1 MARYIGPVCK
11 ICRREGMKLYMKGDR
26 CYSEKC
32 AITRRPKP
40 PGQHG
45 DKRIKLSEYGI
56 RLREKNKVRKI
67 YGVLEK
73 QYRKYFSIADRQK
86 GRTGENLLGL
96 LERRLDNIVYRLG
109 FAASRNEGRQVVLH
123 NHVLVNGKRVNVPS
137 FQVKVG
143 DQVVI
148 REQARAQK
156 RIESAIAASDARP
169 QLSWLEVDKKNF
181 AGTIKGLPVRE
192 ELNEPA
198 IREQY
203 VVEYYSR

>member
-73 QYRKYFSIADRQK
+73 QYRKYFSLADRQK

-96 LERRLDNIVYRLG
+96 LERRLDNVVYRLG
-109 FAASRNEGRQVVLH
+109 FASSRNEGRQVVLH
-123 NHVLVNGKRVNVPS
+123 NHVLVNGKRVNIPS
-137 FQVKVG
+137 YQLKVG

-181 AGTIKGLPVRE
+181 TGTIKGLPVRE

>member
-11 ICRREGMKLYMKGDR
+11 ICRREGMKLYIKGDR

-73 QYRKYFSIADRQK
+73 QYRKYFSMADRQK

-96 LERRLDNIVYRLG
+96 LEKRLDNTVYRMG
-109 FAASRNEGRQVVLH
+109 FSASRNEGRQVVLH

-137 FQVKVG
+137 YQVKVG
-143 DQVVI
+143 DIVSI

-181 AGTIKGLPVRE
+181 TGTIKAAPVRE